1 MELDRNLHVKM
12 DCILAISL
20 VLVTILLKLRIL
32 LYSHVRIA
40 NMMGKTYI
48 DSVKM
53 VINISYMYQ
62 LYESKNFYTYISP
75 EKILCLRERL
85 TIDFFI
91 T

>member
-12 DCILAISL
+12 DCISAIFL
-20 VLVTILLKLRIL
+20 VSVTILLKLRTL
-32 LYSHVRIA
+32 LCSHVRIV